1 MHTIIS
7 GRIGKPVSPVC
18 GIEVV
23 AGLAVGAGVAA
34 AVGAW
39 VGAGVEEDEPL
50 EELVFP
56 PDGAAVVPG
65 VCFGG
70 SVGAVVGGF
79 VGAGAGWLFAFQPT
93 PNGESECTVTAN
105 LPSFTCG
112 VSNSTVPFSFKW
124 LIRKSYSSAV
134 VPSGKANR
142 TSINIMQHST
152 FDIFGVFR
160 VCKSQLRCRGNRPL
174 CVQIDGATCG
184 KGRERCQQHGYCQYT
199 RRQGC

>member
-39 VGAGVEEDEPL
+39 VGAGVEEEEPL

-79 VGAGAGWLFAFQPT
+79 VGAGAGWLFAFQLT

-112 VSNSTVPFSFKW
+112 VSNSTVPSSFKW

-142 TSINIMQHST
+142 TSMPSGMFSLAAGCQLAPPSVLTVSVTSYTFMVSVSSFVAISLLSLLST
-152 FDIFGVFR
+152 ASGV
-160 VCKSQLRCRGNRPL
+160 L
-174 CVQIDGATCG
+174 
-184 KGRERCQQHGYCQYT
+184 
-199 RRQGC
+199 